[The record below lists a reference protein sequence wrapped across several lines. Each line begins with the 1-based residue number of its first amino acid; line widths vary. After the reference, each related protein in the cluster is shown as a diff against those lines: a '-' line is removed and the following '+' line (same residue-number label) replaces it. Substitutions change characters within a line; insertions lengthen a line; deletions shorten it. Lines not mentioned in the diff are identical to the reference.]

1 MTSSKLESGAK
12 TTVKITRKQH
22 EILQQLAA
30 DSGESM
36 QTVLGRALESYRRQ
50 RILQIGNDAY
60 LAMRNDPEQWREELV
75 ERADWDATLADG
87 LEVDH

>member
-1 MTSSKLESGAK
+1 MPHPKLESGAA

-22 EILQQLAA
+22 ETLRRMAA

-50 RILQIGNDAY
+50 RILELGNDAY
-60 LAMRNDPEQWREELV
+60 RALRNDPEQWQEELA
-75 ERADWDATLADG
+75 ERAAWDVTLADG
-87 LEVDH
+87 LENDR